1 VRHRERAS
9 YDRATVNAI
18 LDEALVCH
26 VGFVVDG
33 QPFVLPTTH
42 ARLGEQLYLHGA
54 ATNHMLGS
62 LGGGAPLCVTVT
74 VIDGLVLARAAFRH
88 SMNYRSV
95 LVLGAGRQVE
105 DEAEKRRA
113 MHALV
118 ERLHPGRTALVRPPS
133 PQELS
138 VTTLLCL
145 PITEASAKIRTGPP
159 VDLEADYALPCWAGV
174 LPLELTAGAPVPDPR
189 LPEGI
194 APPPG
199 VASWSRKRPT
209 RGG

>member
-9 YDRATVNAI
+9 YDRAIVNAI
-18 LDEALVCH
+18 LDEALICH
-26 VGFVVDG
+26 VGFVADG

-42 ARLGEQLYLHGA
+42 ARIDEQLYLHGA

-62 LGGGAPLCVTVT
+62 LAGGAPLCVTVT
-74 VIDGLVLARAAFRH
+74 LIDALVLARAAFRH

-95 LVLGAGRQVE
+95 LVLAAARRVE

-118 ERLHPGRTALVRPPS
+118 ERVHPGRTALVRAPT
-133 PQELS
+133 PQELAS
-138 VTTLLCL
+138 TTLLSL

-159 VDLEADYALPCWAGV
+159 IDLEADYALPCWAGV
-174 LPLELTAGAPVPDPR
+174 LPLELVAGTPVADPR
-189 LPEGI
+189 LPAGI

-199 VASWSRKRPT
+199 VASWARKRPT